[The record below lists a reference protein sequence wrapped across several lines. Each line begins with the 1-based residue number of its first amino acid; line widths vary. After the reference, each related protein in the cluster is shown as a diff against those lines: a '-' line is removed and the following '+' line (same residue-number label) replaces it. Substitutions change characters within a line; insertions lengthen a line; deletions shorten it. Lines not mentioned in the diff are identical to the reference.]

1 MKPSANEPEE
11 PLVDDDDGN
20 YLYRLMRGQADPA
33 GLAQDVEHDDAGL
46 GILDIGHDVRIMFSV
61 RTEGGPRIG
70 LIESHRAPDGREC
83 GGSVTF
89 DVPEAEG
96 LRGPRWSVEQCEPL
110 TISPSV
116 LCSCGHHGFIRDGRW
131 VPA

>member
-1 MKPSANEPEE
+1 MSEDNE
-11 PLVDDDDGN
+11 N

-33 GLAQDVEHDDAGL
+33 GLAQDVESDDAGL
-46 GILDIGHDVRIMFSV
+46 GILDIGHDVKIMFTT
-61 RTEGGPRIG
+61 RHGRGDARIG

-96 LRGPRWSVEQCEPL
+96 LPGPRWTVHAMEPL
-110 TISPSV
+110 HIEPSV
-116 LCSCGHHGFIRDGRW
+116 LCSCGHHGWIRDGAW

>member
-1 MKPSANEPEE
+1 MS
-11 PLVDDDDGN
+11 DDGEH
-20 YLYRLMRGQADPA
+20 YLYRLMRGQADPD
-33 GLAQDVEHDDAGL
+33 GLAQDVEREDDAAL
-46 GILDIGHDVRIMFSV
+46 NILDIGHDVRIMFTT
-61 RTEGGPRIG
+61 RHGRGDARIG

-89 DVPEAEG
+89 LVPEAEG
-96 LRGPRWSVEQCEPL
+96 LPGPRWQVDSWEPL

-116 LCSCGHHGFIRDGRW
+116 LCSCGHHGWIRDGRW

>member
-1 MKPSANEPEE
+1 MS
-11 PLVDDDDGN
+11 DDQGH
-20 YLYRLMRGQADPA
+20 YLYRLMRGQADPG
-33 GLAQDVEHDDAGL
+33 GLAQDVEP
-46 GILDIGHDVRIMFSV
+46 GILDLGHDVRILFTV
-61 RTEGGPRIG
+61 REDGGPRIG

-96 LRGPRWSVEQCEPL
+96 LNGPRWTVESMDPL

-116 LCSCGHHGFIRDGRW
+116 LCSCGHHGFIQAGRW